1 MWPLCDEMKA
11 EPQLN
16 WMSLGCPTVERWLLR
31 FKTAKLGL
39 RAGPSPPPPVCM
51 QTVGQGRAA
60 ADCHVMLT
68 ARKLY
73 HVHAGL
79 QSHPNL
85 PLQQYLLETL
95 REHFQSFPTAHPR
108 RNHHDYRTLSLY
120 TTSLADAAPG
130 NTRALSSWTSTLPS
144 GEEDEGRLD
153 KMRQKASG
161 RGRTHDAGP
170 GQLLLVVP
178 LPAGCQVV
186 EAIQG
191 LQQAAQQR
199 HSTRLLHEPRVL
211 AQQED
216 DGDHQLWKEHA
227 YRWKGNI
234 TGDGS
239 NGTRA

>member
-16 WMSLGCPTVERWLLR
+16 WMSLGRPTVERWLLR

-39 RAGPSPPPPVCM
+39 RAGPSPRPPVCM

-108 RNHHDYRTLSLY
+108 RNHYDYGTLSLY

-153 KMRQKASG
+153 KMRQKPQGEAVPMMPGQASSSWSSRSRPGARWLKRSRGSSRPPSSGTAPASCMSPAFLLSRRMMETTSSG
-161 RGRTHDAGP
+161 RSTPTGGRET
-170 GQLLLVVP
+170 
-178 LPAGCQVV
+178 
-186 EAIQG
+186 
-191 LQQAAQQR
+191 
-199 HSTRLLHEPRVL
+199 
-211 AQQED
+211 
-216 DGDHQLWKEHA
+216 
-227 YRWKGNI
+227 
-234 TGDGS
+234 
-239 NGTRA
+239 